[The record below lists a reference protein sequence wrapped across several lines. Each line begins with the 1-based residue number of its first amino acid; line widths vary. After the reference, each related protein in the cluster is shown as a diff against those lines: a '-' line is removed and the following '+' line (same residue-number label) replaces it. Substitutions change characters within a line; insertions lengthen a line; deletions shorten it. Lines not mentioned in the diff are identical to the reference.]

1 VNAEIPS
8 VRRGES
14 TDKPRATVPVAVD
27 SYCIS
32 PYGSILYMRPLSAIR
47 CEWLLKSRSPSL
59 TPLLALMIQYPF
71 GESHT
76 LTDRTLCKRCQWQV
90 VTLADGSPE
99 MCSYVW

>member
-1 VNAEIPS
+1 
-8 VRRGES
+8 
-14 TDKPRATVPVAVD
+14 
-27 SYCIS
+27 
-32 PYGSILYMRPLSAIR
+32 
-47 CEWLLKSRSPSL
+47 LLKSRSPSL